1 MENNELYRKVLG
13 IEPPWKVSE
22 VELKVSEKEVRVR
35 VDYDRSAGDLVCPQ
49 CGKVCP
55 VYDHREERAW
65 RHLDSC
71 EFRTWVV
78 ATVPRI
84 HCPEHGVQT
93 AVVPWST
100 PYSRWTLAF
109 ESFALWVLRATE
121 TQAGAARLLHISE
134 EALHELMNRAVERGL
149 ARRVNSEGVKE
160 EAVPQVTID
169 ETSRRGREYVTI
181 VGDGER
187 VLEVAE
193 DHTQEAAEH
202 ALKASLSEEQR
213 KQVETITM
221 DMWRAYEGASAKTLP
236 SAEIVY
242 DRFHL
247 VSDLNEAVDQTR
259 RTEQRRLIQ
268 EGPSPLTGT
277 KYLWLHRPEELSA
290 EQRVQLDALR
300 EQDLETV
307 KVWSLKEAFQAF
319 FSCETVEK
327 GEAFFREWYRKV
339 KALGNE
345 PLEEVAE
352 QIERHLDGVLAFL
365 RHRVTNAGAE
375 GLNSR
380 IQTLKENA
388 RGFANTACFRIAI
401 LFHLGHLDLDPQP
414 SR

>member
-1 MENNELYRKVLG
+1 MRDNELYRKLLD

-35 VDYDRSAGDLVCPQ
+35 VDYDPSAGDLVCPQ
-49 CGKVCP
+49 CGKACRL
-55 VYDHREERAW
+55 YDHREERAW

-84 HCPEHGVQT
+84 DCPEHGVQT
-93 AVVPWST
+93 AVVPWSA
-100 PYSRWTLAF
+100 PYSRWTLTF
-109 ESFALWVLRATE
+109 ESFALFVLRATG

-149 ARRVNSEGVKE
+149 ARRDRE
-160 EAVPQVTID
+160 EAVPHVTMD

-187 VLEVAE
+187 VLEVTE

-202 ALKASLSEEQR
+202 ALKASLSEGQR
-213 KQVETITM
+213 QQVETITM
-221 DMWRAYEGASAKTLP
+221 DMWRAYEGASAKTL
-236 SAEIVY
+236 SHAEIVY

-259 RTEQRRLIQ
+259 RAEQRRLSQ

-277 KYLWLHRPEELSA
+277 KYLWLHRPEELSE

-300 EQDLETV
+300 EQELETV
-307 KVWSLKEAFQAF
+307 KVWTLKEAFGAF

-327 GEAFFREWYRKV
+327 GEAFFRDWYRKV

-401 LFHLGHLDLDPQP
+401 LFHLGHLDLEPQP